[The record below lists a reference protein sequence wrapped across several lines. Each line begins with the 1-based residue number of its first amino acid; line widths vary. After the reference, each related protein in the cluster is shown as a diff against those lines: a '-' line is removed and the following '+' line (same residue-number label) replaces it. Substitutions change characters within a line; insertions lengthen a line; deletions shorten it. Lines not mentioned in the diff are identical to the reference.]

1 MIVDDGDAFVFADE
15 MIVGDGEAGDEGN
28 EADDEGVNNL
38 PRIRRRRPSERI
50 LKKKLKKAVYDK
62 DGGGS
67 SAAKPVHLE

>member
-1 MIVDDGDAFVFADE
+1 MIADDGAAYVFADE
-15 MIVGDGEAGDEGN
+15 MIVGDGEEGN

-67 SAAKPVHLE
+67 SAAKPVHLD